1 MVSVVL
7 EAAGLKRRQ
16 GGSMSFP
23 EEHNSTSNEFNGD
36 SSESKSPYSEASD
49 LHSYSPND
57 DDERRLRSIRTKIT
71 IAYVAG
77 PVSLLIGGIL
87 LGSVG
92 LICGIIAYRSILAL
106 QSKSPEVAAA
116 ALSMRKSAIT
126 GMVISAIAIA
136 LNVISLIALY
146 PVIAEMIDSG
156 ALTLSGTEGA
166 GSSSSASSVWG

>member
-1 MVSVVL
+1 
-7 EAAGLKRRQ
+7 
-16 GGSMSFP
+16 MSSP
-23 EEHNSTSNEFNGD
+23 EEHNNTSNEVSGD
-36 SSESKSPYSEASD
+36 SGEAKSPYSEAHD

-77 PVSLLIGGIL
+77 PVSLLIGGLL
-87 LGSVG
+87 LGTVG
-92 LICGIIAYRSILAL
+92 LICGIIAYRSIGAL

-126 GMVISAIAIA
+126 GMVISGIA
-136 LNVISLIALY
+136 LALNAISLIALY

-156 ALTLSGTEGA
+156 MLTVSGVGGA
-166 GSSSSASSVWG
+166 GSSSSGASSVWG

>member
-1 MVSVVL
+1 
-7 EAAGLKRRQ
+7 
-16 GGSMSFP
+16 MSSP
-23 EEHNSTSNEFNGD
+23 EEHNNTSNEINDD
-36 SSESKSPYSEASD
+36 SSESKSPYSESRD

-77 PVSLLIGGIL
+77 PVSLLIGGLL
-87 LGSVG
+87 LGTVG
-92 LICGIIAYRSILAL
+92 LICGIIAYRSIAAL

-116 ALSMRKSAIT
+116 ALSMKKSAIT
-126 GMVISAIAIA
+126 GMVISAIALA
-136 LNVISLIALY
+136 LNAISLIALY

-156 ALTLSGTEGA
+156 MLTVSGVEGA